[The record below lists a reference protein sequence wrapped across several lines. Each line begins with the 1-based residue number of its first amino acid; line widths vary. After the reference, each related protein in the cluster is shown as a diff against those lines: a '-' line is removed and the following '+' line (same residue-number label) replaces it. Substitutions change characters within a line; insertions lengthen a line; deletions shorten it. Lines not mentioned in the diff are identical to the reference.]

1 MRQIISVEPSNL
13 NVLPNGELDFD
24 VIYSTADPVDETL
37 TGLGLRLHFNS
48 DTLTFNEASNVLG
61 DDLFGSVSVADD
73 TEDFDDNP
81 DTDKFVLASWAS
93 FTGQWPG
100 EGDTPATL
108 YTANFT
114 ATEDFDATGI
124 NFTASSTAAGYELDA
139 DSVRIAKTDRPPV
152 VANAIADLT
161 VLEDSAVRTI
171 DLSEVFS
178 DPDDVN
184 AVITE
189 AIQANSNPGLVTAAI
204 DGDNLTLTFAENQS
218 GVADITLRATSGG
231 KTVSDTFRVN
241 VTSVDDPLVESS
253 GIFTTDEMSNYLFQL
268 LDSSSDTGSVNEVGI
283 YTVDDTSGTIDDIS
297 PEDDSYLE
305 AVLER
310 SQELF
315 SVLANLPAEFAGNIE
330 SILGL
335 EADTNFGFY
344 LLPNSTTEMA
354 QTKLAAGEDIE
365 IFLSTSENL
374 TIEES
379 AETPGLFNLNWE
391 ESALGNDNPGDFDD
405 LSLSVQATDREA
417 SLVKNIDNPEIIDL
431 RNAAPTSSVGE
442 NNIDYTVTLT
452 READFDSNVALYEI
466 QDFDGTIVDPVSG
479 ETIAATAANQ
489 AEYIAAAKAL
499 AVNPLR
505 VGDEEI
511 ETSDSMQIEV
521 GKLYAPILL
530 MDVENFEEVYTPY
543 MAVNTQGM
551 DRVRSLGDNIIGFE
565 DNIDN
570 DYNDLVAQFEFL

>member
-24 VIYSTADPVDETL
+24 VKYSTADPVDETL

-48 DTLTFNEASNVLG
+48 DKLTFNNASNVLG
-61 DDLFGSVSVADD
+61 DDLFGSVSVVDD
-73 TEDFDDNP
+73 TEDFDENP
-81 DTDKFVLASWAS
+81 NTDKFVLASWAS
-93 FTGQWPG
+93 FSGQWPG

-114 ATEDFDATGI
+114 ATDDFNSTAI

-139 DSVRIAKTDRPPV
+139 DSVRIDKTDLPPI
-152 VANAIADLT
+152 VANAIADIT

-178 DPDDVN
+178 DPDDEN
-184 AVITE
+184 ATITE

-218 GVADITLRATSGG
+218 GIADITVRGTSGG

-241 VTSVDDPLVESS
+241 VTSVDDPLVESA

-268 LDSSSDTGSVNEVGI
+268 IDSSSDTGSVNEVGI
-283 YTVDDTSGTIDDIS
+283 YTVDDAAGTIDDIS

-315 SVLANLPAEFAGNIE
+315 SVLANFPAEFAGNIE

-335 EADTNFGFY
+335 EADSNFGFY

-365 IFLSTSENL
+365 IFLSTGENL
-374 TIEES
+374 TIES

-391 ESALGNDNPGDFDD
+391 ESALGSDNPGDFDD
-405 LSLSVQATDREA
+405 LSLSVQATDREVSFA
-417 SLVKNIDNPEIIDL
+417 KDAAHPEIIDL

-442 NNIDYTVTLT
+442 NNLDYTVTLT

-466 QDFDGTIVDPVSG
+466 QDFDGTIIDPVSG
-479 ETIAATAANQ
+479 KTIAATAENQ
-489 AEYIAAAKAL
+489 AEYIAAAKVL
-499 AVNPLR
+499 AVNPLG

-530 MDVENFEEVYTPY
+530 MDMENSEEVYTPY

-551 DRVRSLGDNIIGFE
+551 DRVRSLGDNLIGFE

-570 DYNDLVAQFEFL
+570 DYNDLVAQFDFL